1 MNAIP
6 TQPTFEF
13 HVSRQARDLYRFE
26 EILFAKTGN
35 VIFANFYASRQFA
48 QKINEK
54 RDLIHYPEQA
64 IRASDINAMG
74 LIDEILHMVI
84 ELFRKDKSPLVM
96 KLALEWLDHRVG
108 QETVDATLLK
118 FIDEFPP
125 SSVYKGETD
134 AATYL
139 QGESEGIPHRQ
150 VALEELLML
159 WIANANP
166 AFSPF
171 LELFDDSKLE
181 KETKYKDILQ
191 ELHSFFDTQ
200 PTFGPDDE
208 QLVDMLRSP
217 AIQHPYSLLEQ
228 LDYIR
233 KKWGSFLGKYLYH
246 LLSSLDFLKEEAK
259 VSFEGPGP
267 SVVLEFGGLDVE
279 EERFSRDADWM
290 PKVIML
296 AKNTYVW
303 LDQLARKYNR
313 SVDRL
318 DQIPDEELDELA
330 EYGFTSLWLIGL
342 WERSRASKR
351 IKQMCGNPD
360 AVASAY
366 SLYDY
371 QIAND
376 LGGEAAY
383 NNLKERAWKRGIRMA
398 GDMVPN
404 HVGIDGRWVIEHPD
418 RFLALEYSPFPSY
431 SFEGPNLS
439 DDERVGIFLEDHYY
453 SRSDAA
459 VVFKRV
465 DFHTGSTKY
474 IYHGN
479 DGTSMPWN
487 DTAQVNFLN
496 PEAREAVIQV
506 ILHVARQFPIIRF
519 DAAMT
524 LAKRH
529 IQRLWFPEPGTG
541 GAIASRAEHGLTK
554 ADFDQAIPKEFW
566 REVVDRIATEAPDT
580 LLLAE
585 AFWMLEGYFVRTL
598 GMHRVYNS
606 AFMNMLKK
614 EENQNY
620 RNVIKNTIQF
630 DPEILKRYVNFMN
643 NPDEETAV
651 AQFGKDDKY
660 FGVTVLLSTMPG
672 LPMFGHGQIEGFSEK
687 YGMEFRRAYW
697 DEKPDLHLV
706 ERHRR
711 EIFPLLRRRYV
722 FANVDHFLLYDV
734 FTPEGYVNEDV
745 FAYSNRQGDERAL
758 VLYNNKFS
766 NAKGNIKMSAG
777 FSVKTGKGDE
787 RRIIQKSLGE
797 GLDLRYDEN
806 WYCIFRDS
814 ITGLE
819 YIRNNKQIH
828 DQGLFIDLGAFK
840 YQVFLDFRQVE
851 DNEWHHY
858 RDLHAF
864 LDGRGVPNVEDAMRE
879 IFLQPIHNPF
889 KELVNAST
897 FEQLMQARRR
907 KPTDTLDTE
916 FLDQVHTKTDQL
928 VKELILFSDLQDKAE
943 NIAASIR
950 DKVAAAL
957 QLPSWLETF
966 PALKK
971 HKKSVAGLVQF
982 FEKNPH
988 RWVTLFNL
996 MLLRELG
1003 KITGAQ
1009 DFQNRSRSWI
1019 DEYFFGKLVRSA
1031 LHDAGW
1037 SEEESYNAL
1046 LTIKVLT
1053 GQQRWFEEVETNGKA
1068 PYKIM
1073 QRLLKDQQLQ
1083 QMIRVNRYQDVLW
1096 FNKEQ
1101 FDELMHWLW
1110 LTAALDVVT
1119 DESLTAAQAAKRINE
1134 RAAWIKEFQ
1143 SAQKAS
1149 NYRIDA
1155 LLDALK

>member
-479 DGTSMPWN
+479 DGTRDRKS
-487 DTAQVNFLN
+487 TRLN
-496 PEAREAVIQV
+496 SS
-506 ILHVARQFPIIRF
+506 H
-519 DAAMT
+519 
-524 LAKRH
+524 
-529 IQRLWFPEPGTG
+529 
-541 GAIASRAEHGLTK
+541 
-554 ADFDQAIPKEFW
+554 
-566 REVVDRIATEAPDT
+566 
-580 LLLAE
+580 
-585 AFWMLEGYFVRTL
+585 
-598 GMHRVYNS
+598 
-606 AFMNMLKK
+606 
-614 EENQNY
+614 
-620 RNVIKNTIQF
+620 
-630 DPEILKRYVNFMN
+630 
-643 NPDEETAV
+643 
-651 AQFGKDDKY
+651 
-660 FGVTVLLSTMPG
+660 
-672 LPMFGHGQIEGFSEK
+672 
-687 YGMEFRRAYW
+687 
-697 DEKPDLHLV
+697 
-706 ERHRR
+706 
-711 EIFPLLRRRYV
+711 
-722 FANVDHFLLYDV
+722 
-734 FTPEGYVNEDV
+734 
-745 FAYSNRQGDERAL
+745 YS
-758 VLYNNKFS
+758 
-766 NAKGNIKMSAG
+766 
-777 FSVKTGKGDE
+777 
-787 RRIIQKSLGE
+787 
-797 GLDLRYDEN
+797 
-806 WYCIFRDS
+806 
-814 ITGLE
+814 
-819 YIRNNKQIH
+819 
-828 DQGLFIDLGAFK
+828 
-840 YQVFLDFRQVE
+840 
-851 DNEWHHY
+851 
-858 RDLHAF
+858 
-864 LDGRGVPNVEDAMRE
+864 
-879 IFLQPIHNPF
+879 
-889 KELVNAST
+889 
-897 FEQLMQARRR
+897 
-907 KPTDTLDTE
+907 
-916 FLDQVHTKTDQL
+916 
-928 VKELILFSDLQDKAE
+928 
-943 NIAASIR
+943 
-950 DKVAAAL
+950 
-957 QLPSWLETF
+957 
-966 PALKK
+966 
-971 HKKSVAGLVQF
+971 
-982 FEKNPH
+982 
-988 RWVTLFNL
+988 
-996 MLLRELG
+996 
-1003 KITGAQ
+1003 
-1009 DFQNRSRSWI
+1009 
-1019 DEYFFGKLVRSA
+1019 
-1031 LHDAGW
+1031 
-1037 SEEESYNAL
+1037 
-1046 LTIKVLT
+1046 
-1053 GQQRWFEEVETNGKA
+1053 
-1068 PYKIM
+1068 
-1073 QRLLKDQQLQ
+1073 
-1083 QMIRVNRYQDVLW
+1083 
-1096 FNKEQ
+1096 
-1101 FDELMHWLW
+1101 
-1110 LTAALDVVT
+1110 
-1119 DESLTAAQAAKRINE
+1119 
-1134 RAAWIKEFQ
+1134 
-1143 SAQKAS
+1143 
-1149 NYRIDA
+1149 
-1155 LLDALK
+1155 